1 MSKKYYGFVFKEK
14 YPMYEIQKI
23 MKEFQAVAVKYVEA
37 EILQLAIRDFIY
49 YYNCIE
55 FKEKFGNEVIS
66 TFCGAY
72 DENNP
77 RIQRVLEYISCDNY
91 KDAMRLILLVIHLK
105 IREQCKYTDADFE
118 RDDEYIFNNHFYLF
132 PHSDGKTYVM
142 FFGNEAVKKAILSKN
157 YLEDYSFQ
165 DSTDRPK
172 DIPKAEYKERER
184 IWDDLLYPTYR
195 PRIEGL
201 SFELTA
207 NETLP
212 RVSFTKESFEKLER
226 LEKLEK
232 MPKPSEKEIIGML
245 TDSFVDYP
253 SKKCDDPDFDW
264 VEYIKTDEYK
274 KWRKHN
280 IEKTKSNLKMF
291 DLDEIKQLISTNI

>member
-1 MSKKYYGFVFKEK
+1 MSKKYYGHVFKEK
-14 YPMYEIQKI
+14 YSMYEIQKI
-23 MKEFQAVAVKYVEA
+23 MKEFQEITIQVVEA
-37 EILQLAIRDFIY
+37 NILQLAIRDFIY

-66 TFCGAY
+66 AFCGAY

-118 RDDEYIFNNHFYLF
+118 RNDEYIFNNHFYLF
-132 PHSDGKTYVM
+132 PYSDGKTYVM

-184 IWDDLLYPTYR
+184 VWDYLLYPTYR
-195 PRIEGL
+195 PRIEGFC
-201 SFELTA
+201 FELTA
-207 NETLP
+207 NETL
-212 RVSFTKESFEKLER
+212 SGIGFTAGNFEELKKIKKLET
-226 LEKLEK
+226 
-232 MPKPSEKEIIGML
+232 PSEGEIIGML
-245 TDSFVDYP
+245 ADSFVDYP
-253 SKKCDDPDFDW
+253 SEECNEPDFDW
-264 VEYIKTDEYK
+264 LQYIKTPEYK
-274 KWRKHN
+274 EWRKN
-280 IEKTKSNLKMF
+280 KIEKAKQNLTMF
-291 DLDEIKQLISTNI
+291 NLDEIKQLISTNI

>member
-1 MSKKYYGFVFKEK
+1 MSKKYYGYVFKEK
-14 YPMYEIQKI
+14 YSMYEIQKI

-37 EILQLAIRDFIY
+37 EMLQLAIRDFIY

-66 TFCGAY
+66 AFCGAY

-118 RDDEYIFNNHFYLF
+118 RDDKYIFNNHFYLF

-142 FFGNEAVKKAILSKN
+142 FFGNEAIKKAILSKN

-184 IWDDLLYPTYR
+184 VWDYLLYPTYR
-195 PRIEGL
+195 PRIEGFC
-201 SFELTA
+201 FELTA
-207 NETLP
+207 NETL
-212 RVSFTKESFEKLER
+212 SGIGFTAGNFEKLKKIK
-226 LEKLEK
+226 KLET
-232 MPKPSEKEIIGML
+232 PSEGEIIGML
-245 TDSFVDYP
+245 ADSFVDYP
-253 SKKCDDPDFDW
+253 SEECNEPDFDW
-264 VEYIKTDEYK
+264 LQYIKTPEYK
-274 KWRKHN
+274 EWRKN
-280 IEKTKSNLKMF
+280 KIEKAKQNLTMF
-291 DLDEIKQLISTNI
+291 NLDEIKQLISTNI